1 MEVKASAKKIRLSPR
16 KVRLVIDL
24 VRGAKVNDALD
35 QLMFV
40 NKGPKNTVVKLIKSA
55 VANAVNTYDLSEDNL
70 FIKEIRVDEG
80 VTLKRWMPRA
90 RGRATPVRKRTSHI
104 MLVLGEVKDSGDVKA
119 KKQEIEAPVSLQNKV
134 DEAKKVETKKPKT
147 KDKVNAKGREGGLGH
162 EKKEEQEK
170 GKKIVDSRSEGKG
183 KNTKIEA
190 KSTKSFGGKMFR
202 RKSG

>member
-16 KVRLVIDL
+16 KVRLVINL
-24 VRGAKVNDALD
+24 VRGAKVNNALE

-40 NKGPKNTVVKLIKSA
+40 NKGPKETVVKLIKSA

-104 MLVLGEVKDSGDVKA
+104 MLVLGELKDSGAVSA
-119 KKQEIEAPVSLQNKV
+119 KKQEIEVPISLQNKV
-134 DEAKKVETKKPKT
+134 DEAKKVE
-147 KDKVNAKGREGGLGH
+147 
-162 EKKEEQEK
+162 EKKSKDEKKDTEEK
-170 GKKIVDSRSEGKG
+170 GKKIVDPRSEGKG
-183 KNTKIEA
+183 KNTKIEG